1 MRGAAA
7 APMHVARGLTLWAF
21 EAAVAAAV
29 CYGVGRWSAC
39 KDHKMR
45 AGCHETVSYR
55 LAAGHAAGCACL
67 CVRGRLMERLQGFE
81 DRSLGFIACK
91 RSGRDPSAGLVVYR
105 RFHDRDAGN
114 PTS

>member
-29 CYGVGRWSAC
+29 CC
-39 KDHKMR
+39 L
-45 AGCHETVSYR
+45 ER
-55 LAAGHAAGCACL
+55 LHAAGCACL